1 MLIIFSFP
9 FQFRVNYRVIMEIES
24 LKTGSDN
31 LGPWI
36 FASLISCGVLTF
48 IIVDAVGSPFASR
61 RKAEAK
67 VCSAMAVQVVQ
78 GQKTAFDY
86 MVTSCSPVYLAK
98 LMQDQNAP

>member
-1 MLIIFSFP
+1 
-9 FQFRVNYRVIMEIES
+9 MEIES